1 MPEAGVTPIFCARF
15 EIPEPEP
22 TEADRIA
29 MENGDQPL
37 SAELKRFRKE
47 YIQPV
52 QLRWVLHPC
61 EPPELLLKGH
71 WCCFPAAAL
80 AGKADWARVFIY
92 SWLCRVLNVCRH
104 WVEHHFYDFERDA
117 DLLKRLEEFIGTVRG
132 TYSFLC
138 ADIYPKASPFNIL
151 CIFQYK
157 TYGI

>member
-1 MPEAGVTPIFCARF
+1 MVLIPIFCARF

-52 QLRWVLHPC
+52 QLR
-61 EPPELLLKGH
+61 
-71 WCCFPAAAL
+71 
-80 AGKADWARVFIY
+80 
-92 SWLCRVLNVCRH
+92 VLNVCRH

-117 DLLKRLEEFIGTVRG
+117 DLLQRLEEFIGTVRG
-132 TYSFLC
+132 KAMKKWVESITVVASGFFISEPSFANTRLKETPTL
-138 ADIYPKASPFNIL
+138 AVTPNSK
-151 CIFQYK
+151 
-157 TYGI
+157 

>member
-1 MPEAGVTPIFCARF
+1 MPKTGVTPIFCARF

-61 EPPELLLKGH
+61 EAPELLLKGH
-71 WCCFPAAAL
+71 WPLVLLSCSCFGREGRLSCGVHLFLALQSIKRVSTLGRAPFLWLWKRCWPAETF
-80 AGKADWARVFIY
+80 GGV
-92 SWLCRVLNVCRH
+92 H
-104 WVEHHFYDFERDA
+104 WNSKRYLQF
-117 DLLKRLEEFIGTVRG
+117 LKCWHL
-132 TYSFLC
+132 S
-138 ADIYPKASPFNIL
+138 
-151 CIFQYK
+151 
-157 TYGI
+157 